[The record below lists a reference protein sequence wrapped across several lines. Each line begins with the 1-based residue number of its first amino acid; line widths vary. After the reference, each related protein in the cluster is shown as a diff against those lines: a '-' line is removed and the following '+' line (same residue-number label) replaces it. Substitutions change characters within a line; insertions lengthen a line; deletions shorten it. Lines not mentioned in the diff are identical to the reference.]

1 MTAQALSDPILHI
14 TGLTKA
20 FGGLKAVDDVHLDVA
35 ACSITSLIGP
45 NGAGKTTVFNL
56 ITGLLQPTSGE
67 VLYRGRK
74 ITGLPPTRVAR
85 AGIGRTFQEPR
96 AFGRL
101 SVLDNVLLGFQN
113 QKGER
118 VYHALLRTRGSLKQE
133 KENLEKAMQ
142 TLQFVGLAERSTDL
156 AQNLS
161 HGQQRFLSIGRVLAS
176 DPDLL
181 LLDEPTVGLHRE
193 EVNRLID
200 LLADLVHTQKR
211 TVLLIEHNMDV
222 VMTISQEIHVLVEGK
237 RFVHGRPDEIK
248 ENPRII
254 EAFLGTTVSRDVQ
267 TGGAPCN

>member
-1 MTAQALSDPILHI
+1 MTAPALSDPILHI

-74 ITGLPPTRVAR
+74 ITGWPPTQVAR

-101 SVLDNVLLGFQN
+101 SVLENILLGFQK

-118 VYHALLRTRGSLKQE
+118 VHHALLRTRSSLKQE
-133 KENLEKAMQ
+133 TENREKAMQ

-222 VMTISQEIHVLVEGK
+222 VMTISTEIHVLVEGK

-254 EAFLGTTVSRDVQ
+254 EAFLGTTVSKALQ